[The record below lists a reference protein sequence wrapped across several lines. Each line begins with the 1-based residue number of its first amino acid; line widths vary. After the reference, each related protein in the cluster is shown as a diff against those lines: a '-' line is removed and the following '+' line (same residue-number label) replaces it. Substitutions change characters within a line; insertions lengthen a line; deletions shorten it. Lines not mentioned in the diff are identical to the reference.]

1 MLVVTVVI
9 VLELPGSPSLFLHY
23 LHGTQGEGTDSSFS
37 GECEAGS

>member
-9 VLELPGSPSLFLHY
+9 VLELPGSPLFLHY

-37 GECEAGS
+37 GEL